1 MPTPIYTGYPV
12 PPEAPIEP
20 LEYGNI
26 NLAARRAVKIDTK
39 TKKIN
44 PAATN
49 DFEWATVYSVTL
61 GPLSLSKFDFK
72 VMVVV
77 PSISDDGNSILTI
90 RQALAK
96 FENDGRHL
104 GIFTT
109 ATRQLKNANGR
120 VLGLKYLADDYAAL
134 LSRKENERVK
144 NTPDPKT
151 KIYDAEDYDT
161 SSSFLDLSGS
171 SFITDIFS
179 ITGLPREEQ
188 NFLSARL
195 RSLSVSYSMNLHT
208 ELTATFFDEGYR
220 LTSNRYFDLRR
231 EYTYRGFQFEVGATE
246 TRPGP
251 GGSPEVSVQFWPKAV
266 QDLKRDKKPQAIGG
280 TNGYEY
286 ARRVAQ
292 RVGWNF
298 VGEKSN
304 KQQAIFKSKGS
315 STDESVWT
323 VLQSVAGDNQYV
335 VYEIDGVLVYGSMQ
349 WLLWKFGLSNRKKT
363 KIVSGKSKEITQYF
377 LDLRYDPSQPNN
389 GATQQPIARDGYAGQ
404 DTVVDNGVFELTTW
418 PTVRRSENDG
428 LEGSGSC
435 SVMSPNGKLIRPGH
449 TVFLTTVPEH
459 FLGGYLV
466 SDVSFDEFS
475 PAPAEIN
482 FQTPEKPQN
491 QDKPKTES

>member
-26 NLAARRAVKIDTK
+26 NLAARRAVKIDNK
-39 TKKIN
+39 TGKIN
-44 PAATN
+44 PSATK
-49 DFEWATVYSVTL
+49 DFSWATVYSVTV
-61 GPLSLSKFDFK
+61 GPMTVDRFSEK
-72 VMVVV
+72 VMVVL
-77 PSISDDGNSILTI
+77 PSISDDGNSILTVK
-90 RQALAK
+90 QAETK
-96 FENDGRHL
+96 FKNDGRHL

-109 ATRQLKNANGR
+109 ASRPLTNANGR
-120 VLGLKYLADDYAAL
+120 RIGIKYLADDYAAL

-144 NTPDPKT
+144 NTPDPKA
-151 KIYDAEDYDT
+151 KPYDAKDYET
-161 SSSFLDLSGS
+161 SSSFVDLSAS
-171 SFITDIFS
+171 SFVTDVFS
-179 ITGLPREEQ
+179 ITGLPRDEQ
-188 NFLSARL
+188 NFLSSRL

-208 ELTATFFDEGYR
+208 ELTAVFFDEGYK

-231 EYTYRGFQFEVGATE
+231 EYTYRGFQFEVGGVE

-266 QDLKRDKKPQAIGG
+266 QDLKRDKKPEAIGG
-280 TNGYEY
+280 TNGYDY
-286 ARRVAQ
+286 ARRVAE

-304 KQQAIFKSKGS
+304 KQQAIFKSKSS

-363 KIVSGKSKEITQYF
+363 KIVAGKSKEITQFF
-377 LDLRYDPSQPNN
+377 LDLRYDPTKENN
-389 GATQQPIARDGYAGQ
+389 GAIPQSIAKDGYGRQ
-404 DTVVDNGVFELTTW
+404 TEIVDNGVFELTTW

-435 SVMSPNGKLIRPGH
+435 SVMAPNGKLIRPGH
-449 TVFLTTVPEH
+449 TVYLTTVPEH

-475 PAPAEIN
+475 PAPAEVN

-491 QDKPKTES
+491 QDKPKTEK